1 MSPSS
6 EEINAMTA
14 SPAERRFRSRA
25 VVATTTPE
33 RFAKQ
38 LVSHLSRKIAFATE
52 GGTSSLT
59 IGDTVGQVVIG
70 DGTLTLLADGDTQ
83 DGVAVVEHVL
93 GSHLERFAQREPL
106 TVTWQRTT
114 SSGPVTP

>member
-1 MSPSS
+1 
-6 EEINAMTA
+6 MTA
-14 SPAERRFRSRA
+14 SPADPRFRSRA
-25 VVATTTPE
+25 VVATSTPE

-38 LVSHLSRKIAFATE
+38 LVSHLSRKVAFTTE

-59 IGDTVGQVVIG
+59 IG
-70 DGTLTLLADGDTQ
+70 

-114 SSGPVTP
+114 SDESVTP